1 MSEIKLKSITIR
13 RFIAYFLD
21 SAIIGILF
29 QVILLSGILP
39 INSLNSSD
47 IISNVSDSKMGFSI
61 VYFIGILLSFGY
73 YILFWT
79 SSAKSTV
86 GQFICKLQ
94 IKQQVTAK
102 TCIKRLIYLHLTSLF
117 YWVALSYMN
126 LRGLTGEAANSY
138 ILLTAILVITL
149 QIIYAFNVNRIDR
162 ASGIEVIEKQ

>member
-1 MSEIKLKSITIR
+1 MSIKSITIR

-29 QVILLSGILP
+29 QVILLSGILS
-39 INSLNSSD
+39 IND
-47 IISNVSDSKMGFSI
+47 SNGSDSKIGFSI

-126 LRGLTGEAANSY
+126 LRGLTGEAANAY

>member
-29 QVILLSGILP
+29 QVILLSGILS
-39 INSLNSSD
+39 IND
-47 IISNVSDSKMGFSI
+47 SNGSDSKIGFSI

-79 SSAKSTV
+79 SSAKSTA

-126 LRGLTGEAANSY
+126 LRGLTGEAANAY

-162 ASGIEVIEKQ
+162 VSGIEVIEKQ

>member
-1 MSEIKLKSITIR
+1 MSIKSITIR

-29 QVILLSGILP
+29 QVILLSGILS
-39 INSLNSSD
+39 IND
-47 IISNVSDSKMGFSI
+47 SNVSDSKIEFSI

-79 SSAKSTV
+79 SSAKSTA

-126 LRGLTGEAANSY
+126 LRGLTGEAANAY

>member
-29 QVILLSGILP
+29 QVILLSGILS
-39 INSLNSSD
+39 IND
-47 IISNVSDSKMGFSI
+47 SNVSDSKIEFSI

-79 SSAKSTV
+79 SSAKSTA

-126 LRGLTGEAANSY
+126 LRGLTGEAANAY

>member
-1 MSEIKLKSITIR
+1 MSIKSITIR

-29 QVILLSGILP
+29 QVILLSGILS
-39 INSLNSSD
+39 IND
-47 IISNVSDSKMGFSI
+47 SNVSDSKIEFSI

-126 LRGLTGEAANSY
+126 LRGLTGEAANAY

-149 QIIYAFNVNRIDR
+149 QIIYAFNVNKIDR
-162 ASGIEVIEKQ
+162 VSGIEVIEKK

>member
-29 QVILLSGILP
+29 QVILLSGILS
-39 INSLNSSD
+39 IND
-47 IISNVSDSKMGFSI
+47 SNGSDSKIGFSI

-79 SSAKSTV
+79 SSAKSTA

-117 YWVALSYMN
+117 YLVALSYMN
-126 LRGLTGEAANSY
+126 LRELTGEAANSY

-149 QIIYAFNVNRIDR
+149 QIIYAFNVNKIDR
-162 ASGIEVIEKQ
+162 VSGIEVIEKK

>member
-29 QVILLSGILP
+29 QVILLSGILS
-39 INSLNSSD
+39 IND
-47 IISNVSDSKMGFSI
+47 SNGSDSKIGFSI

-79 SSAKSTV
+79 SSAKSTI

>member
-29 QVILLSGILP
+29 QVILLSGILS
-39 INSLNSSD
+39 INH
-47 IISNVSDSKMGFSI
+47 SNGSDSKIGFSI

-79 SSAKSTV
+79 SSAKSTA

-94 IKQQVTAK
+94 KFYIYSQV
-102 TCIKRLIYLHLTSLF
+102 F
-117 YWVALSYMN
+117 
-126 LRGLTGEAANSY
+126 
-138 ILLTAILVITL
+138 
-149 QIIYAFNVNRIDR
+149 VN
-162 ASGIEVIEKQ
+162 

>member
-1 MSEIKLKSITIR
+1 MSIKSITIR

-29 QVILLSGILP
+29 QVILLSGILS
-39 INSLNSSD
+39 IND
-47 IISNVSDSKMGFSI
+47 SNGSDSKIGFSI

-79 SSAKSTV
+79 SSAKSTA

-94 IKQQVTAK
+94 IKQQATAK

-117 YWVALSYMN
+117 YLVALSYMN

-149 QIIYAFNVNRIDR
+149 QIIYAFNVNKIDR
-162 ASGIEVIEKQ
+162 VSGIEVIEKK

>member
-1 MSEIKLKSITIR
+1 MSIKSITIR
-13 RFIAYFLD
+13 LFIAYFLD
-21 SAIIGILF
+21 SEIFGIFF
-29 QVILLSGILP
+29 QVILLSGILS
-39 INSLNSSD
+39 IND
-47 IISNVSDSKMGFSI
+47 SNVSDSKIEFSI

-79 SSAKSTV
+79 SSAKSTA

-117 YWVALSYMN
+117 YLVALSYMN
-126 LRGLTGEAANSY
+126 LRGLTGEAANAY

-162 ASGIEVIEKQ
+162 VSGIEVIEKQ

>member
-1 MSEIKLKSITIR
+1 VS
-13 RFIAYFLD
+13 F
-21 SAIIGILF
+21 
-29 QVILLSGILP
+29 
-39 INSLNSSD
+39 LNSFF
-47 IISNVSDSKMGFSI
+47 ILIYPLTQFISTFS
-61 VYFIGILLSFGY
+61 
-73 YILFWT
+73 
-79 SSAKSTV
+79 KSTA

-126 LRGLTGEAANSY
+126 LRGLTGEAANAY

>member
-1 MSEIKLKSITIR
+1 MSIKSITIR

-29 QVILLSGILP
+29 QVILLSGILS
-39 INSLNSSD
+39 IND
-47 IISNVSDSKMGFSI
+47 SNVSDSKIEFSI

-117 YWVALSYMN
+117 YLVALSYMN
-126 LRGLTGEAANSY
+126 LRELTGEAANSY

-149 QIIYAFNVNRIDR
+149 QIIYAFNVNKIDR
-162 ASGIEVIEKQ
+162 VSGIEVIEKK

>member
-1 MSEIKLKSITIR
+1 MSIKSITIR

-29 QVILLSGILP
+29 QVILLSGILS
-39 INSLNSSD
+39 IND
-47 IISNVSDSKMGFSI
+47 SNVSDSKIEFSI

-126 LRGLTGEAANSY
+126 LRGLTGEAANAY

-162 ASGIEVIEKQ
+162 VSEIEVIEKQ

>member
-1 MSEIKLKSITIR
+1 MSIKSITIR

-29 QVILLSGILP
+29 QVILLSGILS
-39 INSLNSSD
+39 IND
-47 IISNVSDSKMGFSI
+47 SNVSDSKIEFSI

-79 SSAKSTV
+79 SSAKSTA

-126 LRGLTGEAANSY
+126 LRGLTGEAANAY

-162 ASGIEVIEKQ
+162 VSGIEVIEKQ

>member
-29 QVILLSGILP
+29 QVILLSGILS
-39 INSLNSSD
+39 IND
-47 IISNVSDSKMGFSI
+47 SNVSDSKIEFSI

-79 SSAKSTV
+79 SSAKSTA

-126 LRGLTGEAANSY
+126 LRGLTGEAANAY

-162 ASGIEVIEKQ
+162 VSEIEVIEKQ

>member
-29 QVILLSGILP
+29 QVILLSGILS
-39 INSLNSSD
+39 IND
-47 IISNVSDSKMGFSI
+47 SNVSDSKIEFSI

-126 LRGLTGEAANSY
+126 LRGLTGEAANAY

>member
-1 MSEIKLKSITIR
+1 MSIKSITIR

-29 QVILLSGILP
+29 QVILLSGILS
-39 INSLNSSD
+39 IND
-47 IISNVSDSKMGFSI
+47 SNVSDSKIEFSI

-79 SSAKSTV
+79 SSAKSTA

-117 YWVALSYMN
+117 YLVALSYMN
-126 LRGLTGEAANSY
+126 LRGLTGEAANAY

-162 ASGIEVIEKQ
+162 VSEIEVIEKQ

>member
-1 MSEIKLKSITIR
+1 MSLKSITLR

-29 QVILLSGILP
+29 QVILLSGILS
-39 INSLNSSD
+39 IND
-47 IISNVSDSKMGFSI
+47 SNVSDSKIEFSI

>member
-1 MSEIKLKSITIR
+1 MSIKSITIR

-29 QVILLSGILP
+29 QVILLSGILS
-39 INSLNSSD
+39 IND
-47 IISNVSDSKMGFSI
+47 SNVSDSKIEFSI

-79 SSAKSTV
+79 SSAKSTA

-126 LRGLTGEAANSY
+126 LRGLTGEAANAY

-162 ASGIEVIEKQ
+162 VSEIEVIEKQ

>member
-1 MSEIKLKSITIR
+1 MSIKSITIR

-29 QVILLSGILP
+29 QVILLSGILS
-39 INSLNSSD
+39 IND
-47 IISNVSDSKMGFSI
+47 SNVSDSKIEFSI

-126 LRGLTGEAANSY
+126 LRGLTGEAANAY

>member
-1 MSEIKLKSITIR
+1 MSIKSITIR

-29 QVILLSGILP
+29 QVILLSGILS
-39 INSLNSSD
+39 IND
-47 IISNVSDSKMGFSI
+47 SNGSDSKIGFSI

-79 SSAKSTV
+79 SSAKSTA

-117 YWVALSYMN
+117 YLVALSYMN
-126 LRGLTGEAANSY
+126 LRGLTGEAANAY

-162 ASGIEVIEKQ
+162 VSGIEVIEKQ

>member
-1 MSEIKLKSITIR
+1 MSIKSITIR

-29 QVILLSGILP
+29 QVILLSGILS
-39 INSLNSSD
+39 IND
-47 IISNVSDSKMGFSI
+47 SNVSDSKIEFSI

-126 LRGLTGEAANSY
+126 LRGLTGEAANAY

-162 ASGIEVIEKQ
+162 VSGIEVIEKQ

>member
-1 MSEIKLKSITIR
+1 MSEIKLKSIIIR
-13 RFIAYFLD
+13 RFIAYSLD

-29 QVILLSGILP
+29 QVILLSGILS
-39 INSLNSSD
+39 IND
-47 IISNVSDSKMGFSI
+47 SNGSDSKIGFSI

-79 SSAKSTV
+79 SSAKSTI

-94 IKQQVTAK
+94 IKQHVTAK

>member
-1 MSEIKLKSITIR
+1 MSIKSITIR

-29 QVILLSGILP
+29 QVILLSGILS
-39 INSLNSSD
+39 IND
-47 IISNVSDSKMGFSI
+47 SNVSDSKIEFSI

-79 SSAKSTV
+79 SSAKSTA

-117 YWVALSYMN
+117 YLVALSYMN
-126 LRGLTGEAANSY
+126 LRGLTGEAANAY

-162 ASGIEVIEKQ
+162 VSGIEVIEKQ

>member
-29 QVILLSGILP
+29 QVILLSGILS
-39 INSLNSSD
+39 IND
-47 IISNVSDSKMGFSI
+47 SNGSDSKIGFSI

-79 SSAKSTV
+79 SSAKSTA

-117 YWVALSYMN
+117 YLVALSYMN
-126 LRGLTGEAANSY
+126 LRGLTGEAANAY

-162 ASGIEVIEKQ
+162 VSEIEVIEKQ

>member
-21 SAIIGILF
+21 SVIIGILF

-73 YILFWT
+73 YILF
-79 SSAKSTV
+79 
-86 GQFICKLQ
+86 
-94 IKQQVTAK
+94 
-102 TCIKRLIYLHLTSLF
+102 LIFVFSLF
-117 YWVALSYMN
+117 FFMH
-126 LRGLTGEAANSY
+126 
-138 ILLTAILVITL
+138 
-149 QIIYAFNVNRIDR
+149 
-162 ASGIEVIEKQ
+162 

>member
-1 MSEIKLKSITIR
+1 MSIKSITIR
-13 RFIAYFLD
+13 PFIAYFLD

-29 QVILLSGILP
+29 QVILLSGILS
-39 INSLNSSD
+39 IND
-47 IISNVSDSKMGFSI
+47 SNVSDSKIEFSI

-126 LRGLTGEAANSY
+126 LRGLTGEAANAY

-149 QIIYAFNVNRIDR
+149 QIIYAFNVNKIDR
-162 ASGIEVIEKQ
+162 VSGIEVIEKK

>member
-1 MSEIKLKSITIR
+1 MSIKSITIR

-29 QVILLSGILP
+29 QVILLSGILS
-39 INSLNSSD
+39 IND
-47 IISNVSDSKMGFSI
+47 SNVSDSKIEFSI

-79 SSAKSTV
+79 SSAKSTA

-117 YWVALSYMN
+117 YLVALSYMN
-126 LRGLTGEAANSY
+126 LRGLTGEAANAY